1 MPILIGIFLII
12 FAAMGVIYFQE
23 QREQNTIQSEIDTLN
38 LQLSHKVEIS
48 EKLASDYQAALD
60 AIPIQP
66 VDEDAIRNF
75 KKDVIVAVRNIAELP
90 ESDVDIISITSTQ
103 TFQPKSIGNSSYQVL
118 YFLANINGDYDKVMA
133 FISSL
138 NSTSTL
144 KTLVLEELNITT
156 SAGVITANL
165 EFGIYTRTE

>member
-48 EKLASDYQAALD
+48 EKLAADYQAALD
-60 AIPIQP
+60 AFPIQP

-75 KKDVIVAVRNIAELP
+75 KKDVIVEVRKIAELP
-90 ESDVDIISITSTQ
+90 ESDVDIISITSSQ
-103 TFQPKSIGNSSYQVL
+103 TFQPKSIGCSSGGK
-118 YFLANINGDYDKVMA
+118 IGE
-133 FISSL
+133 
-138 NSTSTL
+138 T
-144 KTLVLEELNITT
+144 
-156 SAGVITANL
+156 
-165 EFGIYTRTE
+165 YTRAVLMMASRGISEMSHRQQAR